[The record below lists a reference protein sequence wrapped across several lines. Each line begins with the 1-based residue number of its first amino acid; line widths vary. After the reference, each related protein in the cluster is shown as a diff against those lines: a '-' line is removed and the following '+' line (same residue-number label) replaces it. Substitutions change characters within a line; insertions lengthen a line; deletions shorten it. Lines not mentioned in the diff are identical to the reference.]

1 MVFHTPNKEMFTM
14 VGTDLSFLL
23 DRATLRDPRGR
34 AHSSENEECAES
46 KEEKEGMSSLNFE
59 VAQERQTH

>member
-1 MVFHTPNKEMFTM
+1 M